1 MLREGKDFNDKHT
14 KRFLSIVSDADLS
27 CPLQQ
32 KIFEKACAALRN
44 KTHMEA
50 TVKTHT
56 PGLLTQT
63 KFLTS
68 TRIFKTENDQDLVK
82 A

>member
-1 MLREGKDFNDKHT
+1 VLKQGNDFTDKNK

-44 KTHMEA
+44 KRHMETA
-50 TVKTHT
+50 VKTHT
-56 PGLLTQT
+56 AGLLTQT
-63 KFLTS
+63 EFLTS
-68 TRIFKTENDQDLVK
+68 SRIFKTESDGEIVK